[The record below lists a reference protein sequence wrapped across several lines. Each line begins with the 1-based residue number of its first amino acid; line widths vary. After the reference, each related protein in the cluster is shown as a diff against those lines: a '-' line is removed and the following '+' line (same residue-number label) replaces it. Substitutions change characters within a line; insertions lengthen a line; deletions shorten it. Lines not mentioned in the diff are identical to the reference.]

1 MDPLSITTSAI
12 ALVQA
17 LGVGVKFFSSMRQI
31 PADFCDLSNELTDL
45 QAVAEQ
51 VKTSL
56 QEMENGAAKH
66 AAVPGIDTSSMQ
78 TLEDDFALIVHELET
93 LCGRLRKSDR
103 YIDKVGELRVSKR
116 KWLREKDNVA
126 RLRAKASKTKQSLM
140 LGFIALVSSQ
150 STRQTKVVLDG
161 QQSFSACFETM
172 NDRIE
177 AGTAVLRETQSKNND
192 ICASLHR
199 MLAAEVTDAEPS
211 LQSNPHRQRPNAG
224 VDDPLSSIYMHTS
237 LRQVCSPYCKCQ
249 CHLPSSVRTP
259 TWVRSVLGSLFFEY
273 NDMPLLMPRKCDD
286 SGCRNHSSLRLI
298 YVFPKWFVSRA
309 VFLTTSWGSL
319 TGLGSSLY
327 LQVPRVVPSVQMLSA
342 VYNSDIDWIKRGIS
356 NSTVLPTDVDETGNS
371 LLMISLRNVNLE
383 VSKFL
388 LDHGWSKSTRNMTG
402 WTVPKRARII
412 LYSASK
418 QDHLSTFDPEHR
430 YMIEQLARGE
440 DQQGENLTLIHD
452 SVLGVASKSLSDAIA
467 QAPSDIDCL
476 DDIGWSQLHWAIFL
490 NDYESFKV
498 LRSQGAGLEVRTRGG
513 WTPLHYAA
521 HYEPP
526 GSIKMASALLEA
538 GANVH
543 ARVQNHIGSRGET
556 PITFAFNNPDMVK
569 ILLEHGSET
578 IVQTNLNWETPLSW
592 FARGACNVE
601 RNDVRRQYW
610 ERSLDLLVNNGMDID
625 LPSKQAGYEGR
636 TPIHDAIL
644 WRNAALLKLLLERG
658 ARYDAI
664 DKNGSGILHLAAQSA
679 NLDIIE
685 ILRDACIRGLSPN
698 QPNVAGDPPMK
709 ILMARMLGEDAT
721 RQPGDTVP
729 AYDEFLLFKQLLQEI
744 QKRNLELF
752 MTKDHVN
759 SVEDD
764 AISEIGG
771 PKAACDGD
779 DSRTFESN
787 LAYMNT
793 VLPTGAIEEVS

>member
-224 VDDPLSSIYMHTS
+224 VEDPLSSISMHTS

-259 TWVRSVLGSLFFEY
+259 TWVRAMIQGAVTT
-273 NDMPLLMPRKCDD
+273 PLCD
-286 SGCRNHSSLRLI
+286 SFTSFRN
-298 YVFPKWFVSRA
+298 
-309 VFLTTSWGSL
+309 
-319 TGLGSSLY
+319 GSSLY

-371 LLMISLRNVNLE
+371 LLMASFQISLRNVNLE

-440 DQQGENLTLIHD
+440 DQQGENSTLIHD

-476 DDIGWSQLHWAIFL
+476 DDIGWSPLHWAIFL

-601 RNDVRRQYW
+601 RNDVRRRNW

-709 ILMARMLGEDAT
+709 ILMARMLGEEAT

-729 AYDEFLLFKQLLQEI
+729 AYDEFLLFKQLLQQI

>member
-1 MDPLSITTSAI
+1 MDPLSITTSVI

-56 QEMENGAAKH
+56 QEMENGDTKN
-66 AAVPGIDTSSMQ
+66 AAVPGITASAIQ
-78 TLEDDFALIVHELET
+78 TLEDDFALIVHELEA
-93 LCGRLRKSDR
+93 LCGRLQKSDR
-103 YIDKVGELRVSKR
+103 HADIVGELRVSKR

-140 LGFIALVSSQ
+140 LRFIALVSSQ

-161 QQSFSACFETM
+161 QQAFSACFETM

-177 AGTAVLRETQSKNND
+177 AGNAGLRETQSKNND

-199 MLAAEVTDAEPS
+199 MLAAEATGAEPS
-211 LQSNPHRQRPNAG
+211 LPSTPHGQRSNAG
-224 VDDPLSSIYMHTS
+224 VDEPLSSISVHAS
-237 LRQVCSPYCKCQ
+237 LRQ
-249 CHLPSSVRTP
+249 
-259 TWVRSVLGSLFFEY
+259 
-273 NDMPLLMPRKCDD
+273 
-286 SGCRNHSSLRLI
+286 
-298 YVFPKWFVSRA
+298 
-309 VFLTTSWGSL
+309 
-319 TGLGSSLY
+319 
-327 LQVPRVVPSVQMLSA
+327 
-342 VYNSDIDWIKRGIS
+342 
-356 NSTVLPTDVDETGNS
+356 
-371 LLMISLRNVNLE
+371 ISLRNVNLE
-383 VSKFL
+383 VAKFL
-388 LDHGWSKSTRNMTG
+388 LDHGWSRSTRNMTG

-418 QDHLSTFDPEHR
+418 QGHLSTFDPDHR

-440 DQQGENLTLIHD
+440 DRQVENSTLLHD
-452 SVLGVASKSLSDAIA
+452 SVLGVVPIPLSDAIT

-476 DDIGWSQLHWAIFL
+476 DDIGWSPLHWAIFL
-490 NDYESFKV
+490 NDYESFEV
-498 LRSQGAGLEVRTRGG
+498 LRSRGAGLEVRTRGG

-526 GSIKMASALLEA
+526 GSIKMASALLKA

-543 ARVQNHIGSRGET
+543 ARVQNHIRPRGET
-556 PITFAFNNPDMVK
+556 PIIFAFNNPDMIK
-569 ILLEHGSET
+569 ILLEHGCDT

-601 RNDVRRQYW
+601 RNDLRRRNW

-644 WRNAALLKLLLERG
+644 WRNAALLELLLTRG

-664 DKNGSGILHLAAQSA
+664 DKNGSGILHLSAQSA
-679 NLDIIE
+679 NLDVIE

-709 ILMARMLGEDAT
+709 ILMARMLGEEAT

-744 QKRNLELF
+744 QERNLGLYR
-752 MTKDHVN
+752 TRDHID

-764 AISEIGG
+764 AVSEIGG

-779 DSRTFESN
+779 DNRTFESN
-787 LAYMNT
+787 LAYMDT
-793 VLPTGAIEEVS
+793 VLSTGAIEEFS

>member
-1 MDPLSITTSAI
+1 
-12 ALVQA
+12 
-17 LGVGVKFFSSMRQI
+17 
-31 PADFCDLSNELTDL
+31 
-45 QAVAEQ
+45 
-51 VKTSL
+51 
-56 QEMENGAAKH
+56 
-66 AAVPGIDTSSMQ
+66 
-78 TLEDDFALIVHELET
+78 
-93 LCGRLRKSDR
+93 
-103 YIDKVGELRVSKR
+103 
-116 KWLREKDNVA
+116 
-126 RLRAKASKTKQSLM
+126 
-140 LGFIALVSSQ
+140 
-150 STRQTKVVLDG
+150 
-161 QQSFSACFETM
+161 
-172 NDRIE
+172 
-177 AGTAVLRETQSKNND
+177 
-192 ICASLHR
+192 
-199 MLAAEVTDAEPS
+199 
-211 LQSNPHRQRPNAG
+211 
-224 VDDPLSSIYMHTS
+224 
-237 LRQVCSPYCKCQ
+237 
-249 CHLPSSVRTP
+249 
-259 TWVRSVLGSLFFEY
+259 
-273 NDMPLLMPRKCDD
+273 MPRKCDD
-286 SGCRNHSSLRLI
+286 LGCRNHSSLRLI

-383 VSKFL
+383 VAKFL
-388 LDHGWSKSTRNMTG
+388 LDHGWSRSTRNMTG
-402 WTVPKRARII
+402 WTVPKRARVI

-418 QDHLSTFDPEHR
+418 QDHLSTFDPDHR

-440 DQQGENLTLIHD
+440 DRQGENSTLLHD
-452 SVLGVASKSLSDAIA
+452 SVLGVVPIPLSDAIT

-476 DDIGWSQLHWAIFL
+476 DDIGWSPLHWAIFL
-490 NDYESFKV
+490 NDYESFEV
-498 LRSQGAGLEVRTRGG
+498 LRSRGAGLEVRTRGG

-526 GSIKMASALLEA
+526 GSIKMASALLKA

-543 ARVQNHIGSRGET
+543 ARVQNHLRPRGET
-556 PITFAFNNPDMVK
+556 PIIFAFNNPDMIR
-569 ILLEHGSET
+569 ILLEHGCDT

-592 FARGACNVE
+592 FARGVCNVE
-601 RNDVRRQYW
+601 RNDLRRRNW

-644 WRNAALLKLLLERG
+644 WRNAALLELLLKRG
-658 ARYDAI
+658 AKYDAI

-679 NLDIIE
+679 NLDVIE
-685 ILRDACIRGLSPN
+685 ILRDGCIRGLSPN

-709 ILMARMLGEDAT
+709 ILMARMLGEEAR

-744 QKRNLELF
+744 QKRNLGLF
-752 MTKDHVN
+752 RTRDHVD
-759 SVEDD
+759 SVEED

-779 DSRTFESN
+779 DNRTFESN

-793 VLPTGAIEEVS
+793 VLSTGAIEEFS